1 MQLDD
6 YGHINVLIAW
16 YAGNNFRGGKLTDTL
31 MLASFDPKLWTVTFL
46 SIPRDL
52 YVRFGRGATSRI
64 NSLYPSMYIETK
76 QNHDL
81 AVKALMEK
89 VTEITGIPVQ
99 YYAMV
104 DFDGFVSFVD
114 TVWGVDVEVKEPLY
128 DDQYPGANDSY
139 TVFQVSAGMQHFD
152 GATALKFA
160 RSRKSTSDFSRS
172 FRQQQ
177 IIAAVVDKLK
187 QSVGITNIAEMKKIY
202 AKGMEIFQTN
212 ISLENM
218 LWMAQYGK
226 EKPKFFS
233 YVYEADCS
241 TKSTNLAIPGCV
253 LVFGDRA
260 SFGWQSVMIPIG
272 ASRGNLSYYKKTQ
285 DVAHR
290 LVYRQDVLS
299 EEAPIIIQ
307 NGIDKESAKKQWYK
321 TSGVADELG
330 VDLVLRGFQ
339 VDEIKNSETPQEKTV
354 LYTSDQ
360 VLYKETIEALAAF
373 ADYTEIVETEQYGVW
388 ITLILWN
395 DRLKRM

>member
-1 MQLDD
+1 M
-6 YGHINVLIAW
+6 
-16 YAGNNFRGGKLTDTL
+16 
-31 MLASFDPKLWTVTFL
+31 
-46 SIPRDL
+46 
-52 YVRFGRGATSRI
+52 
-64 NSLYPSMYIETK
+64 
-76 QNHDL
+76 
-81 AVKALMEK
+81 
-89 VTEITGIPVQ
+89 
-99 YYAMV
+99 
-104 DFDGFVSFVD
+104 
-114 TVWGVDVEVKEPLY
+114 KEPLY

-260 SFGWQSVMIPIG
+260 SFGGQSVMIPIG

-307 NGIDKESAKKQWYK
+307 NGIDKESAKKQ
-321 TSGVADELG
+321 
-330 VDLVLRGFQ
+330 
-339 VDEIKNSETPQEKTV
+339 
-354 LYTSDQ
+354 
-360 VLYKETIEALAAF
+360 
-373 ADYTEIVETEQYGVW
+373 
-388 ITLILWN
+388 
-395 DRLKRM
+395 